1 MLRVSSRRHRSG
13 ANPQPRPP
21 LSRGLSNVE
30 EQSVAYHGTM
40 ENFWLAAAWSIIPTI
55 GVSVVFFFVLRG
67 ILRFDRTERK
77 VHARIE
83 AEERAARGLPPR
95 S

>member
-1 MLRVSSRRHRSG
+1 VD
-13 ANPQPRPP
+13 
-21 LSRGLSNVE
+21 
-30 EQSVAYHGTM
+30 
-40 ENFWLAAAWSIIPTI
+40 NFWIAAAWSILPTI
-55 GVSVVFFFVLRG
+55 AVSAVFVMVLRG

-95 S
+95 SL

>member
-1 MLRVSSRRHRSG
+1 MY
-13 ANPQPRPP
+13 
-21 LSRGLSNVE
+21 E
-30 EQSVAYHGTM
+30 EWLAYDGGM
-40 ENFWLAAAWSIIPTI
+40 ENFWLAAAWSILPTI

-67 ILRFDRTERK
+67 ILRSDRTERK

-95 S
+95 V